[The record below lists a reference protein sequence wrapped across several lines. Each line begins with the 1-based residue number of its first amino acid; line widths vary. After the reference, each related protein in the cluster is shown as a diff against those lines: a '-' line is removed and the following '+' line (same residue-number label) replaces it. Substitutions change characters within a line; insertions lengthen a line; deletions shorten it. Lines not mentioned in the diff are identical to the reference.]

1 MNSPSKKVALPF
13 KELVALMALMTALTA
28 LSIDAM
34 LPALSDIGRDL
45 NASNPNDVQLI
56 ISLIFLGT
64 ALGQMFYG
72 PLSDSIGRKPT
83 VILGIG
89 IYIIGCLLSIFAQ
102 DFNWMLI
109 GRFLQGVG
117 VGAPRIMALAII
129 RDQFEGSA
137 MARVMSYVFTTFI
150 IVPLIAPSIGQLIL
164 LVASWHMIFI
174 LLLVM
179 SLVILMWFLMRQ
191 PETLS
196 PDHKRPFALNQVFTS
211 IKQVLLTPAALGYTV
226 ANGLSSSPFVAFLSS
241 VQQILQEQYALGTLF
256 PLVFS
261 FLTLFVGGATFV
273 NARWV
278 VRLGMQVMTR
288 YSLIGLCISAIGF
301 GIVAY
306 FYQGRPPLW
315 TLIVYFAITLFCI
328 GILFGNLSSL
338 AMEHLG
344 HIAGTG
350 AAVTNSLSTLISLP
364 LGILIGYAYNGT
376 VFPLV
381 IGFGL
386 CGYTAL
392 LAQKWAESHK
402 A

>member
-1 MNSPSKKVALPF
+1 MNSPAKKAALPF

-34 LPALSDIGRDL
+34 LPALSDIGKDL

-64 ALGQMFYG
+64 AIGQMFYG

-179 SLVILMWFLMRQ
+179 SLVILVWFLTD
-191 PETLS
+191 TL
-196 PDHKRPFALNQVFTS
+196 PTPVAPFFLV
-211 IKQVLLTPAALGYTV
+211 KQAK
-226 ANGLSSSPFVAFLSS
+226 
-241 VQQILQEQYALGTLF
+241 I
-256 PLVFS
+256 
-261 FLTLFVGGATFV
+261 
-273 NARWV
+273 
-278 VRLGMQVMTR
+278 
-288 YSLIGLCISAIGF
+288 
-301 GIVAY
+301 
-306 FYQGRPPLW
+306 
-315 TLIVYFAITLFCI
+315 
-328 GILFGNLSSL
+328 
-338 AMEHLG
+338 
-344 HIAGTG
+344 
-350 AAVTNSLSTLISLP
+350 ISL
-364 LGILIGYAYNGT
+364 
-376 VFPLV
+376 
-381 IGFGL
+381 
-386 CGYTAL
+386 
-392 LAQKWAESHK
+392 
-402 A
+402 